1 MVIHNINQLH
11 SLENLSLVNP
21 FVNVDVFQYDTPFV
35 GRVIIQCFF
44 SGEIGSFSDEMGC
57 NSVFYKKILVAY
69 YIFG

>member
-44 SGEIGSFSDEMGC
+44 SDEIGSFSDEMGC
-57 NSVFYKKILVAY
+57 NSVVYKKKY
-69 YIFG
+69 